1 MSFSATPP
9 TVPHPPPP
17 PPFHLNYNPPPSD
30 IMPEASSNISS
41 LIRKKLALISISP
54 PSTAATPKRRYQQIS
69 EDNEMALDQSS
80 TPPRNVIKISVGGM
94 IFGWDVVCG
103 CKVNYRIDRIE
114 SECFRV
120 SYGKPTTI
128 DVPFSREHINF
139 DCPCGCRCEISMNVK
154 RPRVTKKNKK
164 VVKKN

>member
-9 TVPHPPPP
+9 PTAPNPPPP
-17 PPFHLNYNPPPSD
+17 PPLPPPPD
-30 IMPEASSNISS
+30 IMPEASSNIGS
-41 LIRKKLALISISP
+41 LVRKKLALISISP
-54 PSTAATPKRRYQQIS
+54 PSTASTPKRRYQQIS
-69 EDNEMALDQSS
+69 EDNEMAVD
-80 TPPRNVIKISVGGM
+80 TPPPKVIKISVGGM
-94 IFGWDVVCG
+94 ILGWDVVCG

-114 SECFRV
+114 SECYRV

-164 VVKKN
+164 MR